1 MKQSMD
7 YFNSKNFKGTTV
19 ADIRS
24 KVEEALKKEGFGV
37 LTEIDIQA
45 TMKQKLDKDYLP
57 HLILG
62 ACNPVFADKVLSV
75 DQHIS
80 LMLPCNV
87 SIRAL
92 GNDEVEVAMINP
104 LEVMKAINNP
114 IIEEYAKEVSEK
126 LNNALNGISG
136 DHKVT

>member
-1 MKQSMD
+1 MS
-7 YFNSKNFKGTTV
+7 YFNSKNITGTTV
-19 ADIRS
+19 TAIRS
-24 KVEEALKKEGFGV
+24 KVEDALKAEGFGV

-45 TMKQKLDKDYLP
+45 TMKKKLDKDYLP

-87 SIRAL
+87 TIRQL
-92 GNDEVEVAMINP
+92 ENNEVEVAIINP
-104 LEVMKAINNP
+104 LEAMKVIGNST
-114 IIEEYAKEVSEK
+114 IENYANEVNEK
-126 LNNALNGISG
+126 LNRVLANI
-136 DHKVT
+136 

>member
-1 MKQSMD
+1 MD
-7 YFNSKNFKGTTV
+7 YFNAKKITGTTMT
-19 ADIRS
+19 ATRL
-24 KVEEALKKEGFGV
+24 KVEAALKAEGFGV

-45 TMKQKLDKDYLP
+45 TMKKKLDKDYLP

-87 SIRAL
+87 SIREL
-92 GNDEVEVAMINP
+92 GNEAIEVAMINP
-104 LEVMKAINNP
+104 LEAMKAIGNP
-114 IIEEYAKEVSEK
+114 TIEAYALEVSEK
-126 LNNALNGISG
+126 LNRALENI
-136 DHKVT
+136 

>member
-1 MKQSMD
+1 MN
-7 YFNSKNFKGTTV
+7 YFESKIMTNTTINAV
-19 ADIRS
+19 RIN
-24 KVEEALKKEGFGV
+24 VEKALKEQGFGV

-45 TMKQKLDKDYLP
+45 TMKKKLNKAYLP

-87 SIRAL
+87 TIREL
-92 GNDEVEVAMINP
+92 ENTTIEVAVINS
-104 LEVMKAINNP
+104 LEAMKSIDNP
-114 IIEEYAKEVSEK
+114 MIEEYAKEVSEK
-126 LNNALNGISG
+126 LNLALKNS
-136 DHKVT
+136 

>member
-1 MKQSMD
+1 MS
-7 YFNSKNFKGTTV
+7 YFISKEFTGTTV
-19 ADIRS
+19 TAIRP

-45 TMKQKLDKDYLP
+45 TMKKKLDKNYLP

-62 ACNPVFADKVLSV
+62 ACNPVYADKVLTV

-87 SIRAL
+87 TIRQL
-92 GNDEVEVAMINP
+92 ENTEVEVAIINP
-104 LEVMKAINNP
+104 LVAMEGVSNPAIENYA
-114 IIEEYAKEVSEK
+114 IEINEK
-126 LNNALNGISG
+126 LNRVLANI
-136 DHKVT
+136 

>member
-1 MKQSMD
+1 MN
-7 YFNSKNFKGTTV
+7 YYNSKNITGTTV
-19 ADIRS
+19 TAIRS
-24 KVEEALKKEGFGV
+24 KVEDALKAEGFGV

-45 TMKQKLDKDYLP
+45 TMKKKLDKDYLP

-87 SIRAL
+87 TIRQVE
-92 GNDEVEVAMINP
+92 NNEVEVAIINP
-104 LEVMKAINNP
+104 LEAMKVIGNS
-114 IIEEYAKEVSEK
+114 IIENYANEVNEK
-126 LNNALNGISG
+126 LNRVLANI
-136 DHKVT
+136 

>member
-1 MKQSMD
+1 MN
-7 YFNSKNFKGTTV
+7 YFESKIMTNTTINAV
-19 ADIRS
+19 RIN
-24 KVEEALKKEGFGV
+24 VEKALKEQGFGV

-45 TMKQKLDKDYLP
+45 TMKKKLNKAYLP

-87 SIRAL
+87 TIREL
-92 GNDEVEVAMINP
+92 ENTTIEVAVINS
-104 LEVMKAINNP
+104 LEAMKSIDNR
-114 IIEEYAKEVSEK
+114 
-126 LNNALNGISG
+126 
-136 DHKVT
+136 

>member
-1 MKQSMD
+1 MG
-7 YFNSKNFKGTTV
+7 YFISKEFIGTTV
-19 ADIRS
+19 NGIRP

-45 TMKQKLDKDYLP
+45 TMKKKLDKDYLP

-62 ACNPVFADKVLSV
+62 ACNPVYADKVLTV

-87 SIRAL
+87 TIRQL
-92 GNDEVEVAMINP
+92 ENEKVEVAIINP
-104 LEVMKAINNP
+104 LVAMEVVSNPAIEN
-114 IIEEYAKEVSEK
+114 YASEINEK
-126 LNNALNGISG
+126 LNRVLADI
-136 DHKVT
+136 

>member
-1 MKQSMD
+1 MD
-7 YFNSKNFKGTTV
+7 YFNSKNIKGTTV
-19 ADIRS
+19 ADIRF
-24 KVEEALKKEGFGV
+24 KVEEALKTEGFGV

-45 TMKQKLDKDYLP
+45 TMKKKLDKDYLP

-92 GNDEVEVAMINP
+92 ENEEVEVAMINP
-104 LEVMKAINNP
+104 LEAMKAINNS
-114 IIEEYAKEVSEK
+114 IIEEYAREVSEK
-126 LNNALNGISG
+126 LNRALENI
-136 DHKVT
+136 

>member
-1 MKQSMD
+1 MS
-7 YFNSKNFKGTTV
+7 YFISKEFTRTSV
-19 ADIRS
+19 TAIRP
-24 KVEEALKKEGFGV
+24 KVEDALKTEGFGV

-45 TMKQKLDKDYLP
+45 TMKKKLDKDYLP
-57 HLILG
+57 HLIWG

-92 GNDEVEVAMINP
+92 GNEEIEVAMIDP
-104 LEVMKAINNP
+104 LEAMKAIGSP
-114 IIEEYAKEVSEK
+114 AIEVYAKEVSDK
-126 LNNALNGISG
+126 LN
-136 DHKVT
+136 KVLENI